1 MLQAKTLRRWNNVL
15 HRDIGYLAFG
25 MTIIY
30 AISGIVLNHFKAGD
44 FAHPDYSKSF
54 SSYQVSLP
62 SDSVVTKEYVLS
74 ILGNIGEEKHYKSY
88 ITGAGYVNI
97 FLTTGSLYIDLK
109 TGEAELQKKVPRYVI
124 KEFNL
129 MHYNNI
135 KKLFTW
141 FSDLYAVALMVL
153 AITGLFVLKGK
164 NGILKRGAWLT
175 AIGILLPALFLLFYT

>member
-1 MLQAKTLRRWNNVL
+1 MTLRRLNNVL

-30 AISGIVLNHFKAGD
+30 AISGIVLNHFKSGD

-54 SSYQVSLP
+54 EQFTAPLP
-62 SDSVVTKEYVLS
+62 ADSIASKTYVMSVLQQ
-74 ILGNIGEEKHYKSY
+74 IGEEKHYKSF
-88 ITGAGYVNI
+88 ITGTGYVNI
-97 FLTTGSLYIDLK
+97 YLTNGSVYIDLA
-109 TGEAELQKKVPRYVI
+109 TGEAELQQKTPRYVI

-141 FSDLYAVALMVL
+141 FSDLYAVALIFL
-153 AITGLFVLKGK
+153 AVTGLFVLKGK

-175 AIGILLPALFLLFYT
+175 AIGILLPALFLLLYA

>member
-1 MLQAKTLRRWNNVL
+1 MLETKTLRRWNNAL
-15 HRDIGYLAFG
+15 HRDIGYLAVG

-30 AISGIVLNHFKAGD
+30 AISGIVMNHFKSGD
-44 FAHPDYSKSF
+44 FAHPDYSKTF
-54 SSYQVSLP
+54 ESYTVSLP
-62 SDSVVTKEYVLS
+62 AGSVVTKDYVMS
-74 ILGNIGEEKHYKSY
+74 ILDNLGEEDHYKSF
-88 ITGAGYVNI
+88 ITGVGYVNI
-97 FLTTGSLYIDLK
+97 YLTNGSLYIDLK
-109 TGEAELQKKVPRYVI
+109 TGEAELQKKTPRYVI

-141 FSDLYAVALMVL
+141 FSDLYAVALIIL
-153 AITGLFVLKGK
+153 AITGLFVLRGK

>member
-1 MLQAKTLRRWNNVL
+1 MIQSKTLRHWNNAL
-15 HRDIGYLAFG
+15 HRDIGYLAVG

-30 AISGIVLNHFKAGD
+30 AISGIVMN
-44 FAHPDYSKSF
+44 PDYSKTF
-54 SSYQVSLP
+54 ENYTVSLP
-62 SDSVVTKEYVLS
+62 ADSVVTKDYVMS
-74 ILGNIGEEKHYKSY
+74 ILNNIGEEDHYKSY

-97 FLTTGSLYIDLK
+97 YLTNGSLYIDLK
-109 TGEAELQKKVPRYVI
+109 TGEAELQKKTPRYII

-141 FSDLYAVALMVL
+141 FSDLYAVALILL

-164 NGILKRGAWLT
+164 NGILRRGAWLT